1 MHTYFSFQNALAL
14 VAAGEGVTLVPAL
27 ALESLPTDGVDTLD
41 IPGLGMRRV
50 VLRSLTRSRS
60 ASRTLDTATTL
71 IREAAAAFSYEP
83 SGL

>member
-1 MHTYFSFQNALAL
+1 M
-14 VAAGEGVTLVPAL
+14 TLVPAL

-50 VLRSLTRSRS
+50 VLRHLTRSRS
-60 ASRTLDTATTL
+60 ASPSLDTATGL
-71 IREAAAAFSYEP
+71 VREAAAAFSYES